1 MARISPAGCAA
12 LSLRNP
18 FLHECGLICIC
29 KYACAVRLKIS
40 YVIRDG
46 SFASQQSPW
55 DVGKELEAYIAK
67 SHEVSAK
74 CRLPILEEYSLIQ
87 LYGTGK
93 FENRTFYL
101 QTVLNG
107 SHQMPV
113 QYPFILIDDQFDSIV
128 DKTAISTNLITGSD
142 GLLSKM
148 KVWHF
153 ALMGTDRRKF
163 AIVALV
169 QAVSYKKPA
178 DSTGVATI
186 VAINKW
192 LENGLRIRGGKDDLG
207 FMFL

>member
-1 MARISPAGCAA
+1 MARISLAGCAA

-18 FLHECGLICIC
+18 FLHECGFICVC

-113 QYPFILIDDQFDSIV
+113 QYPFILIEDQFDAIV
-128 DKTAISTNLITGSD
+128 DKTAISSNLITGSD

-148 KVWHF
+148 KVNEF
-153 ALMGTDRRKF
+153 ML
-163 AIVALV
+163 
-169 QAVSYKKPA
+169 
-178 DSTGVATI
+178 
-186 VAINKW
+186 VAINRW
-192 LENGLRIRGGKDDLG
+192 GLAMIAHCAGRKLQKASRLDWSGDNRLDQQ
-207 FMFL
+207 MA